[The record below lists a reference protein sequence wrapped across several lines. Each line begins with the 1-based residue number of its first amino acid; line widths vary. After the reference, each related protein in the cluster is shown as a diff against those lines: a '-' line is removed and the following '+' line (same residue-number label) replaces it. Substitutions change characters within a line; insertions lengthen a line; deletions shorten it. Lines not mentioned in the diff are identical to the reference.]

1 MLFQAIT
8 VENEQVVFAN
18 GKIHTNFNLKLTKTW
33 SYAPNL
39 DNHDVEYAQFRCA
52 GLTIDEVCPA
62 HLIDKW
68 ETVKEQVKSHC
79 RACIESRI
87 DITGGKFY
95 NFLPEAVLLR
105 YLETKNEI
113 TQYVFDHYPKPDNY
127 KFLCE
132 LQKVLLD
139 IEARRVNLDLAS
151 LRSKRHDFR
160 ANQFY
165 NKVRRLKP
173 YVRYNLFGTK
183 TGRLTTKKGSFPIL
197 TMNKNYRQILV
208 PQNDIFVELDYNAA
222 ELRTLLHMSGEEQ
235 PQQDI
240 HDWNITNIFPQIT
253 DREAAKKKVFSWLYN
268 PIAEDKHLEQFYNR
282 SLILKEHWDGDKI
295 INPFGRKIPADAKH
309 ALNYI
314 IQSTTSDLF
323 LRRIL
328 ELAKLLHSRKSFIS
342 FLIHDSVVI
351 DLDKSE
357 RHLIQEIAD
366 TFARTD
372 FSKFLVN
379 MKAGKNYGE
388 MKEICRI

>member
-1 MLFQAIT
+1 M
-8 VENEQVVFAN
+8 
-18 GKIHTNFNLKLTKTW
+18 
-33 SYAPNL
+33 
-39 DNHDVEYAQFRCA
+39 
-52 GLTIDEVCPA
+52 
-62 HLIDKW
+62 
-68 ETVKEQVKSHC
+68 
-79 RACIESRI
+79 
-87 DITGGKFY
+87 
-95 NFLPEAVLLR
+95 
-105 YLETKNEI
+105 YLQMKNEI

-127 KFLCE
+127 QFLYE
-132 LQKVLLD
+132 LQKVLFS
-139 IEARRVNLDLAS
+139 IETRRVNLDLAP

-165 NKVRRLKP
+165 NKIRRLKP

-197 TMNKNYRQILV
+197 TMDKNYRQILV

-222 ELRTLLHMSGEEQ
+222 ELRTLLHMSGEQQ
-235 PQQDI
+235 PQKDI
-240 HDWNITNIFPQIT
+240 HDWNIANIFPQIT
-253 DREAAKKKVFSWLYN
+253 DREAAKKRIFSWLYN
-268 PIAEDKHLEQFYNR
+268 PAAEDEHLEKFYNR
-282 SLILKEHWDGDKI
+282 NLILKEHWDGDKI
-295 INPFGRKIPADAKH
+295 TNPFGRKIPADAKH

-357 RHLIQEIAD
+357 RHLVQEI
-366 TFARTD
+366 TEIFAKTD

-388 MKEICRI
+388 MKEICKI

>member
-8 VENEQVVFAN
+8 TENKEIIYAN
-18 GKIHTNFNLKLTKTW
+18 GKIYTHNTPKLTKTW
-33 SYAPNL
+33 SYCPSL
-39 DNHDVEYAQFRCA
+39 DNESIEYAEFRCA
-52 GLTIDEVCPA
+52 GLTLDEVCPE
-62 HLIDKW
+62 HIRDRW
-68 ETVKEQVKSHC
+68 ELAKEGVKSHC

-95 NFLPEAVLLR
+95 DFLPPAVLLE
-105 YLETKNEI
+105 YLRTKDEI
-113 TQYVFDHYPKPDNY
+113 TQYVFDNFPKPENY
-127 KFLCE
+127 DFLFE
-132 LQKVLLD
+132 LQKVLAK
-139 IEARRVNLDLAS
+139 IETNRVKLDLTP
-151 LRSKRHDFR
+151 LRTKRHDFR
-160 ANQFY
+160 TNQFY

-197 TMNKNYRQILV
+197 TMDKNYRQILT

-222 ELRTLLHMSGEEQ
+222 ELRTLLHMSGENQ

-240 HDWNITNIFPQIT
+240 HDWNMSNIFPQIN
-253 DREAAKKKVFSWLYN
+253 DREAAKKRVFSWLYN
-268 PIAEDKHLEQFYNR
+268 PIAEDKDLERFYNR
-282 SLILKEHWDGDKI
+282 SLVLKKHWDGDKI
-295 INPFGRKIPADAKH
+295 TNPFGRQIEADAKH

-328 ELAKLLHSRKSFIS
+328 ELAKLLESKKSFIS

-357 RHLIQEIAD
+357 KHLIQEIAD
-366 TFARTD
+366 TFAKTD

-388 MKEICRI
+388 MKEICRM

>member
-8 VENEQVVFAN
+8 VENKDIIFAN
-18 GKIHTNFNLKLTKTW
+18 GKIHSDSYPKLTKTW
-33 SYAPNL
+33 SYSSSRDSAGI
-39 DNHDVEYAQFRCA
+39 DYAEFRC
-52 GLTIDEVCPA
+52 GGMTIDEVCPEY
-62 HLIDKW
+62 LKDKW
-68 ETVKEQVKSHC
+68 EIAKEKVKSHC

-95 NFLPEAVLLR
+95 DFLPRSILLEYMQR
-105 YLETKNEI
+105 KNEI
-113 TQYVFDHYPKPDNY
+113 TQYVFDNFPKPENY
-127 KFLCE
+127 EFLYS
-132 LQKVLLD
+132 LQKVLLR
-139 IEARRVNLDLAS
+139 IENNRINLDLNC
-151 LRSKRHDFR
+151 LRSKRHNFR
-160 ANQFY
+160 VNQFY
-165 NKVRRLKP
+165 NKVKRLKP

-197 TMNKNYRQILV
+197 TMDKNYRGILI

-222 ELRTLLHMSGEEQ
+222 ELRTLLHMSGEKQ
-235 PQQDI
+235 PPQDI
-240 HDWNITNIFPQIT
+240 HDWNMTNIFPQIS
-253 DREAAKKKVFSWLYN
+253 DRESAKKHVFSWLYN
-268 PIAEDKHLEQFYNR
+268 PSAEDRDMERFYNR
-282 SLILKEHWDGDKI
+282 NLVLEEYWNGEKVT
-295 INPFGRKIPADAKH
+295 NPFGREIKADAKH

-328 ELAKLLHSRKSFIS
+328 ELSKLLESKKSFIS

-357 RHLIQEIAD
+357 KHLIQEIAD
-366 TFARTD
+366 TFAKTD

-388 MKEICRI
+388 MKEICKM